1 MLKNILKLVGAQK
14 LTNNEQ
20 KSINGG
26 DTTSYLQGCIPM
38 TKSKCEGT
46 NGGVY
51 YGDCCVI
58 EPVY

>member
-1 MLKNILKLVGAQK
+1 MLKKIIELEGAQK
-14 LTNNEQ
+14 LTNDEQ
-20 KSINGG
+20 KGINGG
-26 DTTSYLQGCIPM
+26 DSTSYLEGCIPM

-58 EPVY
+58 EAVY